1 MAMWRTCSSDAKK
14 RTSAILLAEMVLNP
28 STRSVPG
35 IGLAN
40 TIRFAWKEKE
50 LEPLG
55 RETFGRIILMGI
67 LKLMVKDV
75 FCFQGNSLE
84 GAYDVA
90 LYTEEKHDDILR
102 RARAVGGERPMS
114 HYEITSL
121 AKNNFRVVTVNIY
134 NPYVKDE
141 EVRAFL
147 GRYMDNVSSARHL
160 KDSLGFWNGRRGFQA
175 LLREDPKGHGGY
187 LHPPAMFSLGA
198 DRGTLFYVLCP
209 FCRRC
214 MAYGH
219 IFASYSTRK
228 CRFCGSEEHEA
239 RDCDKPKACHGC
251 GSSAHLWRGCP
262 ARQRSYAAAAGG
274 GAGAG
279 DGGRRGEGSK
289 PHDQSTGPE
298 GKAARKEE
306 EQEAADGREKETEG
320 TGVGEPGKAAEE
332 GNRVEEHEREES
344 EGGVLEKETV
354 EEQVDWGESALVEEE
369 GYGGGAGG
377 GGGGGGISPL
387 PPSPKK
393 RMKMADSEREGMA
406 KRVMGVGETSGL
418 LLVSPGPQLLL
429 GGDTP
434 NKTQDWVQE
443 EVGIFLFGDSASPIF
458 FFSNP
463 AAALGR
469 GRIVGV
475 DPGCRAP
482 RSQTLFLHPG
492 LVRWRKRGGFRE
504 YGWCFHR

>member
-1 MAMWRTCSSDAKK
+1 
-14 RTSAILLAEMVLNP
+14 MVLNP

-55 RETFGRIILMGI
+55 QETFGRIILMGI
-67 LKLMVKDV
+67 LKLTVKDV
-75 FCFQGNSLE
+75 FCFQGNSME

-121 AKNNFRVVTVNIY
+121 AKNNFRVVTVNIC

-198 DRGTLFYVLCP
+198 DRGTLFYARQPP

-219 IFASYSTRK
+219 IFASCSTRK
-228 CRFCGSEEHEA
+228 CRFCN
-239 RDCDKPKACHGC
+239 KPKACHGC

-262 ARQRSYAAAAGG
+262 ARQRSYASAAGG

-279 DGGRRGEGSK
+279 DGGRRGGEGSK

-306 EQEAADGREKETEG
+306 EQEVADGREKETEG

-354 EEQVDWGESALVEEE
+354 EEQVDWGESALVEEMRGMVE
-369 GYGGGAGG
+369 ELAGG
-377 GGGGGGISPL
+377 EGGISPL

-393 RMKMADSEREGMA
+393 RMKRRVRLADSEREGMA
-406 KRVMGVGETSGL
+406 KSDGVGETSGL

-443 EVGIFLFGDSASPIF
+443 EVGSFLFGDSASPIF
-458 FFSNP
+458 FQSSCST
-463 AAALGR
+463 GE
-469 GRIVGV
+469 GE
-475 DPGCRAP
+475 DCRAP

-492 LVRWRKRGGFRE
+492 LVRWRKRGGCRE

>member
-1 MAMWRTCSSDAKK
+1 
-14 RTSAILLAEMVLNP
+14 MVLNT

-67 LKLMVKDV
+67 LKLTVKDV

-198 DRGTLFYVLCP
+198 DRGTLFYARQPP

-219 IFASYSTRK
+219 IFASCSTGK

-262 ARQRSYAAAAGG
+262 ARQRSYASAAGG

-279 DGGRRGEGSK
+279 DGGRRGGEGST

-298 GKAARKEE
+298 GKAARKEQE
-306 EQEAADGREKETEG
+306 EADGREKETEG

-354 EEQVDWGESALVEEE
+354 EEQVDWGESALVEE
-369 GYGGGAGG
+369 
-377 GGGGGGISPL
+377 
-387 PPSPKK
+387 
-393 RMKMADSEREGMA
+393 MWGM
-406 KRVMGVGETSGL
+406 V
-418 LLVSPGPQLLL
+418 
-429 GGDTP
+429 
-434 NKTQDWVQE
+434 
-443 EVGIFLFGDSASPIF
+443 
-458 FFSNP
+458 
-463 AAALGR
+463 
-469 GRIVGV
+469 
-475 DPGCRAP
+475 
-482 RSQTLFLHPG
+482 
-492 LVRWRKRGGFRE
+492 
-504 YGWCFHR
+504 